1 MDFPLSFPSR
11 SFRATRRG
19 AVLVLPAAL
28 LLGSLLGAPGS
39 VEAADARAGSAPA
52 AKVQKAAKPKTAKA
66 KNRKKAA
73 AAGAAAAAAAL
84 VIPPADAQQMNAMQ
98 AVNLGTSQCEF
109 NQQIHVTES
118 TEHPGYVDLAYKK
131 QRWLM
136 KPVVSSTGALR
147 LEDVGSEALLI
158 QIRNKSMV
166 LNQRTGQ
173 RFVDGC
179 IHPKQQALMGAN

>member
-1 MDFPLSFPSR
+1 MDFPLSLPSFQHR
-11 SFRATRRG
+11 PNARG
-19 AVLVLPAAL
+19 AVLAVSAAL
-28 LLGSLLGAPGS
+28 LLGSLLTAPT
-39 VEAADARAGSAPA
+39 VEAADA
-52 AKVQKAAKPKTAKA
+52 KAATVSAKKAVKPKTAKPKKA
-66 KNRKKAA
+66 KKAA
-73 AAGAAAAAAAL
+73 AATAAAAAAAL
-84 VIPPADAQQMNAMQ
+84 VIPAADAQQMNALQ
-98 AVNLGTSQCEF
+98 AVMLGTSQCEF
-109 NQQIHVTES
+109 NQQIHLTES

-179 IHPKQQALMGAN
+179 IHPKQQALMSAN